1 MDIIICRPAGAT
13 LNAQVFKTQ
22 HGDGPGEQGPGG
34 ERAAF
39 DRTLP
44 PSAFEQL
51 FAAGGAGIF
60 VLSADPA
67 LVATVRQITGG
78 HHAVFFTSEWQAL
91 AEAIDGGRCNIAL
104 LDVDFVYGSLDR
116 RLAEL
121 EGLAGSAVI
130 IAASGIKQA
139 PELMQAL
146 TARRIHRLLLKPA
159 SPGNTRLLLEAALNR
174 WLQLRERPAA
184 DPAPA
189 AEPRPAAP
197 PRAAAGFTRRHGIA
211 LGVGMAL
218 VFAAVVVFGLTRPK
232 APETLPVAAPAPVLR
247 AAPAPLADAPL
258 VEDVAPAADEAPPPL
273 ETVAEPVAETVV
285 VEPIVVEPMVEAA
298 GETPAADASQRGEIE
313 SLLAT
318 SRQRVESGQLWQPQG
333 DNALTYFTRAAALD
347 RAAPDVAALRTELRG
362 ATVAAFG
369 ELLEAG
375 EVGSAEEL
383 VGVVGRLGAPAA
395 VMTELGVRLEAARA
409 ALQLEG
415 EAALLATALER
426 LREGQLLAPET
437 DSAAFHLAALRAE
450 NPDHPGLAAAWAELT
465 ARLTE
470 NFQAAIAVADWSGAE
485 FWLASLEE
493 VDADSPL
500 ARALRAE
507 LTVTRR
513 QAEFLATAVP
523 ATELTLLESRPPSY
537 PEIALRTG
545 RAGWVDVEFVV
556 DRDGVPRELRVAEA
570 EPPGTFERSALN
582 AVEAYRYEPF
592 ALDGVVYERL
602 ARLRIRFALQ

>member
-1 MDIIICRPAGAT
+1 
-13 LNAQVFKTQ
+13 LNAQVSQPQ
-22 HGDGPGEQGPGG
+22 HDAGP
-34 ERAAF
+34 AF

-44 PSAFEQL
+44 ASAFDQL

-60 VLSADPA
+60 VLSADAA
-67 LVATVRQITGG
+67 LLATVRQITGG
-78 HHAVFFTSEWQAL
+78 HRAVFFSSEWQAL

-104 LDVDFVYGSLDR
+104 LDMDCVYGSLDR
-116 RLAEL
+116 RLTEL
-121 EGLAGSAVI
+121 EGLAGTAVL
-130 IAASGIKQA
+130 IAAAGIKEA
-139 PELMQAL
+139 PELMQAF

-159 SPGNTRLLLEAALNR
+159 SRGNTRLLFEAAINR
-174 WLQLRERPAA
+174 WLQLRERAVADLEPAA
-184 DPAPA
+184 APA
-189 AEPRPAAP
+189 PRPAAP
-197 PRAAAGFTRRHGIA
+197 PRGVGGFTRRRGVA

-232 APETLPVAAPAPVLR
+232 GPETLPVAAPAPRVAAAVVEE
-247 AAPAPLADAPL
+247 AAPAAVAEQAPPL
-258 VEDVAPAADEAPPPL
+258 VEPL
-273 ETVAEPVAETVV
+273 AEPV
-285 VEPIVVEPMVEAA
+285 VEPAVEPAA
-298 GETPAADASQRGEIE
+298 EPPGTDASQQGEIE

-318 SRQRVESGQLWQPQG
+318 SRQRLESGQLRQPQG

-347 RAAPDVAALRTELRG
+347 RAAPDVVAMRTELRG

-369 ELLEAG
+369 ALLEAG
-375 EVGSAEEL
+375 EAGAAEEL
-383 VGVVGRLGAPAA
+383 IGVAGRLGASAA
-395 VMTELGVRLEAARA
+395 VLTELGVRLEAMRA

-415 EAALLATALER
+415 EDAMLATALER
-426 LREGQLLAPET
+426 LRGGQLLAPET

-485 FWLASLEE
+485 FWLADLEQ
-493 VDADSPL
+493 VDAESPL
-500 ARALRAE
+500 ARALRTE

-523 ATELTLLESRPPSY
+523 AAELTLLESRPPSY

-556 DRDGVPRELRVAEA
+556 DRDGVPRALRVAEA
-570 EPPGTFERSALN
+570 EPSGTFERAALN

-592 ALDGVVYERL
+592 ELDGVVYERL